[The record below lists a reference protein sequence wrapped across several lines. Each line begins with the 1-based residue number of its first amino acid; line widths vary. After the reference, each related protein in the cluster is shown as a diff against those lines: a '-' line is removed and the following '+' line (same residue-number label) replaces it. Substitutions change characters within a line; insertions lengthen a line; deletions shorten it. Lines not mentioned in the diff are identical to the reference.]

1 METSPYQQAWQRLQ
15 TQTDPGA
22 ALGAL
27 AQDIARAFVDQYDQK
42 GHYRADHIDLLCEMA
57 TYYEDDSLSN
67 TVCSSL
73 FGIVVESLCDDFEDM
88 PLGVYTRVMSQVIT
102 TCRALRAGEALDE
115 ALLTY
120 GITGF
125 ADLYQRSNHVHV
137 CEYTCDPQHP
147 LRRIILLS
155 RVTIGAD
162 VAILSVII
170 QRMAQLFPEAE
181 IVVVGNDKLRG
192 VFGGHNR
199 VRLVELN
206 YSRRGGLFARFTS
219 WFELLAVLAREM
231 PIENEDETLVID
243 PDSRLTQLGV
253 LPVTHR
259 DNYLFFNTRVFRP
272 SSQGMRMSERVN
284 RWVDAVF
291 RVSDRCTPRIWIP
304 RAVNEQARHQVEILR
319 QAGCRRIVTVNL
331 GFGGNERKQ
340 LGIDFE
346 KALLQDLL
354 KEPGTVVILDRGFG
368 DTEQQRS
375 AEILEAVS
383 QGGMQT
389 AQARLDGT
397 NWPDLSHG
405 VLAVECTIGDM
416 AAMIAES
423 DEFIGY
429 DSACQHIAAAC
440 DTPVVT
446 VFAGTNN
453 DHFVQ
458 RWSACGRASSHVVHV
473 DTLSDAPVD
482 IEEVMGRIRQARPA
496 FTKQDARA
504 PAALPIVPLDGNKT
518 KTRNNARSL

>member
-1 METSPYQQAWQRLQ
+1 M
-15 TQTDPGA
+15 
-22 ALGAL
+22 ALSNLG
-27 AQDIARAFVDQYDQK
+27 QEIARAFVDQYYEK
-42 GHYRADHIDLLCEMA
+42 GHYRADHIELLCEMA

-67 TVCSSL
+67 AVCSSL

-102 TCRALRAGEALDE
+102 TCRALPAGEALDE
-115 ALLTY
+115 ALMTY

-125 ADLYQRSNHVHV
+125 SDLYQRSNHVHV
-137 CEYTCDPQHP
+137 CEYTCDSQRPI
-147 LRRIILLS
+147 RRIILLS

-170 QRMAQLFPEAE
+170 QRMSRLFPEAE

-192 VFGGHNR
+192 VFGGHDR

-206 YSRRGGLFARFTS
+206 YSRRGGLFARFSS

-231 PIENEDETLVID
+231 PIESEDETLVID

-253 LPVTHR
+253 LPVTHQ

-272 SSQGMRMSERVN
+272 SSQGMRMGERVN

-291 RVSDRCTPRIWIP
+291 RVSDTCTPRIWIP
-304 RAVNEQARHQVEILR
+304 LAVEEQARTHMTRLR
-319 QAGCRRIVTVNL
+319 QAGCLRIVTVNL

-354 KEPGTVVILDRGFG
+354 KEAGTVVILDRGFG
-368 DTEQQRS
+368 ATEQQRS
-375 AEILEAVS
+375 ADILATTA
-383 QGGMQT
+383 QGGIRT
-389 AQARLDGT
+389 AQTHLNDT
-397 NWPDLSHG
+397 HWPALSHG

-416 AAMIAES
+416 AALIAES

-453 DHFVQ
+453 EHFVQ
-458 RWSACGRASSHVVHV
+458 RWSACGRTASHVVHV
-473 DTLSDAPVD
+473 DTLSDAHVD
-482 IEEVMGRIRQARPA
+482 IEKVMARIRQARPHL
-496 FTKQDARA
+496 TKQEARP
-504 PAALPIVPLDGNKT
+504 PAALPIVPLEDNKT
-518 KTRNNARSL
+518 KTRKNAQSL